1 MDNESE
7 TGFGER
13 LSFLERCDC
22 GSNPFRGRIALVPIS
37 QYPVAKV
44 LIYRAVMLFDNLL
57 ASSEPAANQC
67 RQSFTHQAA
76 AERRET
82 YDVRDQQP
90 ARRVLDLLDGSFCN
104 RGLVIGRNLLR
115 LSKNKLSAA
124 DQDFVLIMKS
134 NSLQNHPLVQ
144 TGSVATAQVDQPELA
159 DILQLDKRMH
169 SGYFRRVYN
178 ESISGSSP
186 HRTIPVKGV
195 VLTVRLQPGALL
207 FRRIHQTV
215 SIKKICQQSKSS
227 GDLLRKPGLS
237 QVRQQLRS
245 AVFGFIAGSSRIILV
260 T

>member
-134 NSLQNHPLVQ
+134 NRLMNTPLVQ
-144 TGSVATAQVDQPELA
+144 KGSVATAQIDQPELA
-159 DILQLDKRMH
+159 DVLQLDERMH
-169 SGYFRRVYN
+169 SGDFRRVQN
-178 ESISGSSP
+178 ESIGGGSP
-186 HRTIPVKGV
+186 HRTSPVKDV
-195 VLTVRLQPGALL
+195 VFAVRFEPGALF
-207 FRRIHQTV
+207 FRLNHPTIST
-215 SIKKICQQSKSS
+215 
-227 GDLLRKPGLS
+227 
-237 QVRQQLRS
+237 
-245 AVFGFIAGSSRIILV
+245 
-260 T
+260 